1 MAQNKYRVTF
11 SSPNEME
18 QRTIMSANSL
28 PNLIRKVESVM
39 ADPNGYFINDKKNN
53 CYFQV
58 IKQNVTFIQYELL
71 FSDKAVHIEKLKY
84 VAPAVMRKLF
94 QTVRSSEIYA
104 LALLDIDEETKALLL
119 TEMDDHLRIQV
130 EKELTQ
136 KWEVTPAEIS
146 EAQEVLL
153 NTLESLINE

>member
-11 SSPNEME
+11 ISANEME

-28 PNLIRKVESVM
+28 PDLIRKVESVM
-39 ADPNGYFINDKKNN
+39 IDPNGYFINDKKNN

-71 FSDKAVHIEKLKY
+71 FSNKAIHIEKVKY
-84 VAPAVMRKLF
+84 IAPTIMKKLF
-94 QTVRSSEIYA
+94 QTVRSPEIYA
-104 LALLDIDEETKALLL
+104 LALLDVDEETKVFFLD
-119 TEMDDHLRIQV
+119 EMDDHLRLQV

-136 KWEVTPAEIS
+136 KWEVAPAEIS

-153 NTLESLINE
+153 DALVSLTNE

>member
-11 SSPNEME
+11 ISANEME

-28 PNLIRKVESVM
+28 PDLIRKVESVM
-39 ADPNGYFINDKKNN
+39 IDPNGYFINDKKNN

-71 FSDKAVHIEKLKY
+71 FSNKAIHIEKVKY
-84 VAPAVMRKLF
+84 IAPTIMKKLF
-94 QTVRSSEIYA
+94 QTVRSPEIYA
-104 LALLDIDEETKALLL
+104 LALLDVDEETKVFFLE
-119 TEMDDHLRIQV
+119 EMDDHLRVQV

-136 KWEVTPAEIS
+136 KWEVAPAEIS

-153 NTLESLINE
+153 DALVSLTNE